1 MDIQSTLFASFLLA
15 ATVVCVTPGP
25 DMLYVMSFGVSQGR
39 TGGLA
44 AAAGVAGGMLV
55 HAVLS
60 SLGVALLIS
69 QYPWLMMVFKG
80 VGICYL
86 TYLGV
91 SILRD
96 RSDLSVNADRSK
108 SSYARIAYKAM
119 IVNLTNPKVI
129 VFYVA
134 FLPQF
139 TAGSSGWP
147 VPVQMLTLGA
157 VFVTIGFAADAAVGL
172 ASGALSERFAQ
183 SKTFTRRV
191 NVCCGIVMFVL
202 AAVLLL
208 DI

>member
-1 MDIQSTLFASFLLA
+1 MEIQSTLFASFLLA
-15 ATVVCVTPGP
+15 ATIVCVTPGP

-39 TGGLA
+39 SGGVA

-55 HAVLS
+55 HAVLC

-69 QYPWLMMVFKG
+69 QYPWFMLVFKA

-86 TYLGV
+86 TYLGI

-96 RSDLSVNADRSK
+96 KSDLSVNADRSK
-108 SSYARIAYKAM
+108 RPYAHIAYKAM

-139 TAGSSGWP
+139 TSNSGWP
-147 VPVQMLTLGA
+147 VPLQLLTLGA

-172 ASGALSERFAQ
+172 ASGSLSKRFSE
-183 SKTFTRRV
+183 SKAFTRKV
-191 NVCCGIVMFVL
+191 NVSCGIVMFFL

>member
-15 ATVVCVTPGP
+15 ATIVCITPGP

-39 TGGLA
+39 TGGVA

-69 QYPWLMMVFKG
+69 QYPWLMMIFKG

-86 TYLGV
+86 VYLGV

-96 RSDLSVNADRSK
+96 KSDLSVDADRSK

-139 TAGSSGWP
+139 TGSSGWP
-147 VPVQMLTLGA
+147 VPLQMLTLGA

-172 ASGALSERFAQ
+172 ASGALAERFAQ
-183 SKTFTRRV
+183 SRTFTRRV
-191 NVCCGIVMFVL
+191 NVSCGIVMFVL

>member
-1 MDIQSTLFASFLLA
+1 MDVQSALFASFLLA
-15 ATVVCVTPGP
+15 ATIVCITPGP

-39 TGGLA
+39 TGGVA

-55 HAVLS
+55 HAILS

-69 QYPWLMMVFKG
+69 QYPWLMVIFKG

-86 TYLGV
+86 AYLGI

-96 RSDLSVNADRSK
+96 KSDLSVDADRSK

-139 TAGSSGWP
+139 TATAGWP
-147 VPVQMLTLGA
+147 VPLQMLTLSA
-157 VFVTIGFAADAAVGL
+157 VFVAIGFAADAAVGL
-172 ASGALSERFAQ
+172 ASGALSERFAA

-191 NVCCGIVMFVL
+191 NVSCGIVMFVL
-202 AAVLLL
+202 AVVLLL

>member
-15 ATVVCVTPGP
+15 ATIVCITPGP

-39 TGGLA
+39 TGGVA

-69 QYPWLMMVFKG
+69 QYPWLMMIFKG

-86 TYLGV
+86 VYLGV

-96 RSDLSVNADRSK
+96 KSDLSVDADRSK

-139 TAGSSGWP
+139 TGGSGWP
-147 VPVQMLTLGA
+147 VPLQMLTLGA

-172 ASGALSERFAQ
+172 ASGALAERFAQ
-183 SKTFTRRV
+183 SRTFTRRV
-191 NVCCGIVMFVL
+191 NVSCGIVMFVL